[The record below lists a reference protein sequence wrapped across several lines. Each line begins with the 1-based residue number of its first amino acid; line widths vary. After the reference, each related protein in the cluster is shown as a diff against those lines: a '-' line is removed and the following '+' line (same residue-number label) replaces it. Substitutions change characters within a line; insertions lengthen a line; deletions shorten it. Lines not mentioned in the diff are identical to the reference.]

1 MNSSNNEDLN
11 PQEQSV
17 FFYGDD
23 APSYN
28 VEFINHLNHIS
39 ESKKISEDNYSIG
52 GEVERLETTMAQKLG
67 KEASVFF
74 PTGTLANHVAIR
86 QLCLSNKRAI
96 VPEQSHIYQDSGD
109 AVQQLSGINLIP
121 LGPNKPYFGLDEL
134 KGALNTSISGRVTTP
149 VGAVVIETPVRRCYG
164 RVMPYEA
171 MKDVTGYC
179 HQQGIPTHLDG
190 ARLLIASVVT
200 KISLEAYSNLFDTV
214 YISMWK
220 YFGAPYGAVLAGSK
234 EFCENL
240 YHVRRMFG
248 GSLPSAS
255 LAAALALNG
264 LETFQTD
271 AELANEKSA
280 ELLESLDKFPDI
292 NVKPYQD
299 GSNIIPVEIDQNVDL
314 AKLYES
320 LRSQNVFINTNTE
333 SERILHLTMN
343 LSVLRRPNNEL
354 LRIFAK
360 AIEDARSI

>member
-1 MNSSNNEDLN
+1 MNSTNNEDLN

-190 ARLLIASVVT
+190 ARLFIASAVT
-200 KISLEAYSNLFDTV
+200 KIGLETYSKLFDTV

-220 YFGAPYGAVLAGSK
+220 YFGAPYGAVLAGTK
-234 EFCENL
+234 EFCEGL
-240 YHVRRMFG
+240 HHVRRMFG

-280 ELLESLDKFPDI
+280 ELLESLDEFADI
-292 NVKPYQD
+292 SVKRYRD
-299 GSNIIPVEIDQNVDL
+299 GSNIIPVEIDQDIDL

-320 LRSQNVFINTNTE
+320 LRSQNVFINIDTG
-333 SERILHLTMN
+333 SEKILHLTVN
-343 LSVLRRPNNEL
+343 LSILRRSNNEL
-354 LRIFAK
+354 LRIFAT